1 MPLFNP
7 NKIAFLVSQMYKAV
21 NRLKKLGTMEKSAFL
36 NDPDKL
42 GSAKYNFIIAIEST
56 IDICN
61 HIISQNGYR
70 APKDYADTFQV
81 LFEEGVF
88 SKDFLNNLKE
98 MARFRNRLIH
108 LYGEIDDEKVHE
120 IMKTRLN
127 DFKKFLERI
136 SEFLKLDEL

>member
-1 MPLFNP
+1 
-7 NKIAFLVSQMYKAV
+7 
-21 NRLKKLGTMEKSAFL
+21 
-36 NDPDKL
+36 
-42 GSAKYNFIIAIEST
+42 
-56 IDICN
+56 
-61 HIISQNGYR
+61 
-70 APKDYADTFQV
+70 
-81 LFEEGVF
+81 
-88 SKDFLNNLKE
+88 